1 MSEYTLRPDMRGTL
15 WDLALYVPT
24 VGILAFYGLSLWFG
38 RQHSAFA
45 YPLIFLAT
53 FFLIFGAG
61 RILRRM
67 LVLPSAAVALQVNRK
82 KGVVVRLKSGKSI
95 DLLREVRYFKDYA
108 GRSFGLSG
116 ADAGGKKWQ
125 YVFHRGQFDGE
136 AVFSR
141 LNAELDVFRS

>member
-1 MSEYTLRPDMRGTL
+1 MRGTL

-24 VGILAFYGLSLWFG
+24 VGILAFYGLSLWYTG
-38 RQHSAFA
+38 QHSAYA
-45 YPLIFLAT
+45 YPLIFLAC

-67 LVLPSAAVALQVNRK
+67 LMLPAAAVSLQVNRK

-95 DLLREVRYFKDYA
+95 DLVHDVRYFKDYA

-116 ADAGGKKWQ
+116 ADSAGKKWQ
-125 YVFHRGQFDGE
+125 YVFHRGQFGGE
-136 AVFSR
+136 VVFSR
-141 LNAELDVFRS
+141 LNAELDVFRG